1 MKSYTT
7 IKFVIDADFDN
18 DILRGLLRRN
28 PRLDIVRVQDFG
40 LRTVD
45 DPTILEW
52 AANENRILLTHDV
65 NTMTAHVYAR
75 VKSELPMPGIFVVP
89 QTLSISQVIEDLLLI
104 AECSV
109 EGEFD
114 GQVLYLPLQ

>member
-1 MKSYTT
+1 MSNTNLH
-7 IKFVIDADFDN
+7 FVIDADFDN

-28 PRLDIVRVQDFG
+28 PELNIVRVQDFG
-40 LRTVD
+40 LRTAD

-65 NTMTAHVYAR
+65 NTMTAHAYAR
-75 VKSELPMPGIFVVP
+75 VKAGLLMPGIFAVP

-104 AECSV
+104 TECSV